1 MLEIYH
7 VKEGEKM
14 KNKLGYLSLLAIL
27 GILGFLTDNKAYL
40 AFFSFLY
47 YIRYFFVI
55 PDELFKTNVQ
65 KAATPAFFTGLASS
79 AVTIVLRALSGNDAL
94 LAVGMGLGM
103 ALSIF
108 VFTVILLVCE
118 IRESGGGL

>member
-1 MLEIYH
+1 LR
-7 VKEGEKM
+7 
-14 KNKLGYLSLLAIL
+14 NKLGYLSLLAVL
-27 GILGFLTDNKAYL
+27 GVLGFLSDNKAYL
-40 AFFSFLY
+40 GFLGFLY

-55 PDELFKTNVQ
+55 PDELFKANVQ

-79 AVTIVLRALSGNDAL
+79 TVTIMLKALLNNDTL

-118 IRESGGGL
+118 LRESGVGL

>member
-1 MLEIYH
+1 
-7 VKEGEKM
+7 M